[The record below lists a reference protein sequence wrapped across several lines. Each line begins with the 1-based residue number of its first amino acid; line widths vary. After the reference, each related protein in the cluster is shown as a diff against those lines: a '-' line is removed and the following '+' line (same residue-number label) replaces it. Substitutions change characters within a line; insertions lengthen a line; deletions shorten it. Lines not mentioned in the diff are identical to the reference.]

1 MNAPTLDLL
10 TFDDVP
16 IGRKHSIARTISA
29 ADVDAFGQLSG
40 DLNPLH
46 MDDDFARRT
55 PFKRRVV
62 HGLLTGALVSTTHTQ
77 LTGPG
82 FAYVGQE
89 LRFLGPVFIGDTLNV
104 EVTRAGVH
112 RRHAERRGDRGREE
126 AGQAHPH
133 PRHGGAQA
141 ERRCGAGGPVGAEG
155 TANCLMHAGNDGS
168 SRCCSTPSASGV
180 RTSS

>member
-1 MNAPTLDLL
+1 MNAASLELL

-29 ADVDAFGQLSG
+29 ADVDAFGHLSG

-46 MDDDFARRT
+46 MDDEFARRT
-55 PFKRRVV
+55 PFKRRVA

-89 LRFLGPVFIGDTLNV
+89 LRFLGPVFIGDTVNV
-104 EVTRAGVH
+104 EVTVVEKKPAKRILILDTVVRKQNGDAVLAG
-112 RRHAERRGDRGREE
+112 
-126 AGQAHPH
+126 
-133 PRHGGAQA
+133 
-141 ERRCGAGGPVGAEG
+141 
-155 TANCLMHAGNDGS
+155 L
-168 SRCCSTPSASGV
+168 SALKEL
-180 RTSS
+180 RIA